1 MLTPGVGCIVVLH
14 RRFLYTDSPSH
25 SGGKEEEEEEEDP
38 YAYSRTA
45 CVDASLRTLELQH
58 VLDEATRPGGQLH
71 ALRWR
76 VTSSMNHQFL
86 TATMVLCSLVH
97 RGQTLNREADIVA
110 ALQRARTIVSDA
122 PPSFGFGSYPS
133 PLPGMSRE
141 RYFTFFANESL
152 LVTN

>member
-1 MLTPGVGCIVVLH
+1 MLH
-14 RRFLYTDSPSH
+14 RRFLYTDPSFSH
-25 SGGKEEEEEEEDP
+25 LGAKEEQEDP

-97 RGQTLNREADIVA
+97 RGRTLNREADIVA
-110 ALQRARTIVSDA
+110 ALQRARTIVSEVKHLLFWFWELSITFTWHVQRA
-122 PPSFGFGSYPS
+122 LF
-133 PLPGMSRE
+133 
-141 RYFTFFANESL
+141 YFFRQRKAFW
-152 LVTN
+152 

>member
-1 MLTPGVGCIVVLH
+1 MLH

-38 YAYSRTA
+38 YAYPRTA

-97 RGQTLNREADIVA
+97 RGRTLNREVEITA
-110 ALQRARTIVSDA
+110 ALLRAKTIVSEVKHLL
-122 PPSFGFGSYPS
+122 FGEGGDLSITFTWHVQRALFYFG
-133 PLPGMSRE
+133 
-141 RYFTFFANESL
+141 
-152 LVTN
+152 